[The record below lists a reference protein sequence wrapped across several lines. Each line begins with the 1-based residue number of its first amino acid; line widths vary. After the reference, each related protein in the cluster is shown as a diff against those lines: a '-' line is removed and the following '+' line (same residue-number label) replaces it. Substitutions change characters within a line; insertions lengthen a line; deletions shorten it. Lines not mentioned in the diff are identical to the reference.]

1 MEVSAV
7 PGSVDVDE
15 VEYFAVGHVGVP
27 VQLGARILRYS
38 NHYYLA

>member
-7 PGSVDVDE
+7 PGSVDVEE
-15 VEYFAVGHVGVP
+15 VEYAVGHVGVL